1 MGNTFETELTLNT
14 SVEKYHE
21 LSTELWNYL
30 NENEIY
36 PEDVYS
42 TSEGFIVD
50 IDGNWKSAHV
60 QCNYLIHN
68 FLNDN
73 NIKAVIDV
81 VPVSE
86 DSGDDYFGHHIVK
99 ILSLDEDLQFKIF
112 KESRDKMKFKTIK
125 EDYIVEEVTSEI
137 LSLTSELIELLSQIK
152 STANRLIIELEDRGD
167 KSNANF
173 VNVDVLLELEDS
185 NIYDTLEDIMNQ
197 YDSGLSEQVNKKSL
211 TTQIRDSQS
220 LRTSSQRRKSLQDII
235 YNAAKGDSFAVGNAI
250 FTKEEDTPGSTW
262 EVSGNPTGLSN
273 RYYGDDLVRMLAN
286 KEYINK

>member
-99 ILSLDEDLQFKIF
+99 ILSLDEDLQFKTF

-125 EDYIVEEVTSEI
+125 EDYIVEEVTSEV

-152 STANRLIIELEDRGD
+152 STANQLVVELEDEGD
-167 KSNANF
+167 KSNANL
-173 VNVDVLLELEDS
+173 VSVDILLGLEDS
-185 NIYDTLEDIMNQ
+185 NIYDTLEDIAEE
-197 YDSGLSEQVNKKSL
+197 Y
-211 TTQIRDSQS
+211 
-220 LRTSSQRRKSLQDII
+220 
-235 YNAAKGDSFAVGNAI
+235 
-250 FTKEEDTPGSTW
+250 KEG
-262 EVSGNPTGLSN
+262 VSN
-273 RYYGDDLVRMLAN
+273 
-286 KEYINK
+286 E